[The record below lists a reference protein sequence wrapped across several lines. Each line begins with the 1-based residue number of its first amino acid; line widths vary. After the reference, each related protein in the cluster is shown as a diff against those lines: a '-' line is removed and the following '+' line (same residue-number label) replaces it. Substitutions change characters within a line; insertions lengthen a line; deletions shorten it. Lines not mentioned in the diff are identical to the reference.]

1 MDYRETLNLP
11 QTSFKM
17 KANLTQREPL
27 VLKRWERE
35 GLYRQLQ
42 QAAADR
48 PLFILHDGPPYAN
61 GNIHLGTAFN
71 KVLKDIILRAKR
83 MAGCNA
89 PYIPGWDCHGLPIE
103 HNVDLELG
111 EKKQTIPVLSKRA
124 ACRKYAEK
132 WIKTQRE
139 QFKRL
144 GVLGDWD
151 NPYLT
156 MNHAYEAVIAREF
169 NRFLLSGAVVR
180 AKKPVYWCA
189 TCGTALAE
197 AEVDYADHSSPSIYV
212 KFPVVDDLAGVA
224 PELAGRKVQV
234 LIWTTTPWTLPANL
248 AVAFHPDLAYAA
260 VEVRGEVWILASELV
275 GPCMQ
280 LFGIDDHRLLA
291 TFSAAS
297 LEGKRCR
304 HPFLERDSL
313 MVLAD
318 YVTADSGTGCVH
330 TAPGHGADDYLTGRR
345 YGLEVLSPVDDDGR
359 FTAEAGR
366 YAGEQVPHV
375 NRRIIADLAADGSL
389 VKEQVLNHSYPH
401 CWRCKEPVMY
411 RATAQWFIS
420 MDSLQLRAKAL
431 AAINEV
437 SWTPAWG
444 QQRIYGMV
452 EARPDWC
459 LSRQRSWGVPVTVLT
474 CADCGEIL
482 KDEAVCRRIDEL
494 FRKEGADAWFL
505 HEAADFVPEGVAC
518 ACGSRAFRKETDIL
532 DVWFD
537 SGTSHAAV
545 LEERPELR
553 SPADLY
559 LEGSDQHRG
568 WFQSSLLTSVG
579 TRGRAPYKGVL
590 THGYVVDG
598 QGKKMSKSVG
608 NVVAPQE
615 VIDRYGAEVL
625 RLWVASENY
634 QDDVKVSDEILKHVS
649 DAYRKMRNTLRF
661 LLGNLSDFDPARD
674 AVGPEAL
681 FEIDRWALARFAELA
696 RRLTRAYERYEFH
709 AVYHGLFNFCGT
721 TISSLYMDI
730 LKDRLYCSA
739 PDGPERRAAQTVMYR
754 ILDGLLRL
762 MAPVLC
768 FTAAEAWEHLH
779 GLGDKDPLDRS
790 VFFAS
795 FPEVDDIAVDAAF
808 NERWTRLLTLRSAI
822 TRVLETAR
830 RDKLIGLSLDAE
842 VVLQVNADW
851 QAFLADNLEMVQE
864 LCIVSSLRLQA
875 AGDEALTFAGAEGL
889 DGVAIAVGSAPGV
902 KCERCWTFATSVGA
916 DTEHPTLCARCAGV
930 VRQLRPERTGS

>member
-151 NPYLT
+151 DPYLT

-212 KFPVVDDLAGVA
+212 KFPVVDDLGGVA
-224 PELAGRKVQV
+224 PELAGRQVQV

-275 GPCMQ
+275 APCMQ

-291 TFSAAS
+291 TFSAAG
-297 LEGKRCR
+297 LEGKKCR

-366 YAGEQVPHV
+366 YAGEQVPQV

-420 MDSLQLRAKAL
+420 MDNLQLRDKAL

-437 SWTPAWG
+437 SWTPSWG

-474 CADCGEIL
+474 CTACGEIL
-482 KDEAVCRRIDEL
+482 KSEAVCRRIDEL
-494 FRKEGADAWFL
+494 FQQKGADAWFL

-518 ACGSRAFRKETDIL
+518 ACGSRAFRKESDIL

-681 FEIDRWALARFAELA
+681 FEIDRWALARFAELT

-739 PDGPERRAAQTVMYR
+739 PNGPERRAAQTVMYR
-754 ILDGLLRL
+754 LLDGLLRL

-790 VFFAS
+790 VFFAT
-795 FPEVDDIAVDAAF
+795 FPAVDDIVADAAF
-808 NERWTRLLTLRSAI
+808 DERWSRLLSLRSAI

-842 VVLQVNADW
+842 VVLQVNTDW
-851 QAFLADNLEMVQE
+851 QAFLAESLPLLQE
-864 LCIVSSLRLQA
+864 LCIVSNLRLQA
-875 AGDEALTFAGAEGL
+875 AGDEDLVFTGTEGL
-889 DGVAIAVGSAPGV
+889 DGVAIAVGPAPGD
-902 KCERCWTFATSVGA
+902 KCERCWTFSTSVGA
-916 DTEHPTLCARCAGV
+916 DADHPTLCARCARV
-930 VRQLRPERTGS
+930 VRQLAA

>member
-11 QTSFKM
+11 KTKFKM
-17 KANLTQREPL
+17 KANLTQREPM
-27 VLKRWERE
+27 VLKQWEKE
-35 GLYRQLQ
+35 KLYHKIQ

-48 PLFILHDGPPYAN
+48 PQFILHDGPPYAN

-71 KVLKDIILRAKR
+71 KVLKDIILRSKR
-83 MAGCNA
+83 LAGFNA

-111 EKKQTIPVLSKRA
+111 QKKQSISILGKRN

-144 GVLGDWD
+144 GVIGDWD
-151 NPYLT
+151 APYLT
-156 MNHAYEAVIAREF
+156 MNFPYEAAIAREF
-169 NRFLLSGAVVR
+169 NKFLLSGAVIR
-180 AKKPVYWCA
+180 SKKPVYWCA

-197 AEVDYADHSSPSIYV
+197 AEVDYADHTSPSIYV
-212 KFPVVDDLAGVA
+212 KFPVVDDLGPVA
-224 PELAGRKVQV
+224 PELAGKEVKV

-248 AVAFHPDLAYAA
+248 AVAFHPDFEYAA
-260 VEVRGEVWILASELV
+260 VSVQGEIWILAKELV
-275 GPCMQ
+275 ESCMQ
-280 LFGIDDHRLLA
+280 LFEITDYSILT
-291 TFSAAS
+291 TFSAS
-297 LEGKRCR
+297 GLEGKYCR
-304 HPFLERDSL
+304 HPFMERDSL

-318 YVTADSGTGCVH
+318 YVTAESGTGCVH
-330 TAPGHGADDYLTGRR
+330 TAPGHGADDYQTGLR
-345 YGLEVLSPVDDDGR
+345 YGLEILSPVDDAGQY
-359 FTAEAGR
+359 TKEAGR
-366 YAGEQVPHV
+366 YAGEQVPDV
-375 NRRIIADLAADGSL
+375 NKKIIADMAAEGSL
-389 VKEQVLNHSYPH
+389 VKELAINHSYPH

-411 RATAQWFIS
+411 RATAQWFIA
-420 MDSLQLRAKAL
+420 MENLELRQKAL

-459 LSRQRSWGVPVTVLT
+459 LSRQRSWGVPVTVFT
-474 CADCGEIL
+474 CKDCGEIL
-482 KDEAVCRRIDEL
+482 KNESVCEKIDTL
-494 FRKEGADAWFL
+494 FAKEGADAWFKY
-505 HEAADFVPEGVAC
+505 EVSDFIPEEVSC
-518 ACGSRAFRKETDIL
+518 SCGSKNFQKESDIL

-545 LEERPELR
+545 LEERDELY

-615 VIDRYGAEVL
+615 VIDKYGAEVL
-625 RLWVASENY
+625 RLWVSSENY

-661 LLGNLSDFDPARD
+661 LLSNLYDFNPETDS
-674 AVGPEAL
+674 VGPEAL
-681 FEIDRWALARFAELA
+681 QEIDRWALSKFAQVS
-696 RRLTRAYERYEFH
+696 RRVTLAYERYEFH
-709 AVYHGLFNFCGT
+709 AIYHALHNFCGT
-721 TISSLYMDI
+721 TVSSIYMDV
-730 LKDRLYCSA
+730 LKDRLYCSLPA
-739 PDGPERRAAQTVMYR
+739 GPERRAAQTVIYR

-762 MAPVLC
+762 MSPILC
-768 FTAAEAWEHLH
+768 FTTAEAWEHLH
-779 GLGDKDPLDRS
+779 GLAQNAPLEQS
-790 VFFAS
+790 IFFAS
-795 FPEVDDIAVDAAF
+795 FAAVDDVAKDDAF
-808 NERWTRLLTLRSAI
+808 DEQWNKLLNLRSGI
-822 TRVLETAR
+822 TRVLEAAR
-830 RDKLIGLSLDAE
+830 RDKVIGLGLDAE
-842 VVLQVNADW
+842 VTLKLSDEW
-851 QAFLADNLEMVQE
+851 KTFLEGRLEQLQE
-864 LCIVSSLRLQA
+864 LCIVSSLRLD
-875 AGDEALTFAGAEGL
+875 AGESSGLSFVVDETIP
-889 DGVAIAVGSAPGV
+889 GVEIAVAPAPGN
-902 KCERCWTFATSVGA
+902 KCERCWTISTTVGE
-916 DTEHPTLCARCAGV
+916 DQEHPTLCARCSQV
-930 VRQLRPERTGS
+930 VRQLTA

>member
-11 QTSFKM
+11 QTTFKM

-197 AEVDYADHSSPSIYV
+197 AEVDYADHNSPSIYV
-212 KFPVVDDLAGVA
+212 KFPVVDDLGGVA
-224 PELAGRKVQV
+224 PELAGRQVQV

-248 AVAFHPDLAYAA
+248 AVAFHPDLTYAA
-260 VEVRGEVWILASELV
+260 VEVRGEVWILASERV

-291 TFSAAS
+291 TFSAAG

-366 YAGEQVPHV
+366 YAGEQVPQV
-375 NRRIIADLAADGSL
+375 NRRIIADLTADGSL

-420 MDSLQLRAKAL
+420 MDSLQLRDKAL

-437 SWTPAWG
+437 SWTPSWG

-482 KDEAVCRRIDEL
+482 KDEAVCGRIDEL

-505 HEAADFVPEGVAC
+505 HEAADFVPEGVVC
-518 ACGSRAFRKETDIL
+518 ACGSRTFRKETDIL

-674 AVGPEAL
+674 AVRPEAL
-681 FEIDRWALARFAELA
+681 FEIDRWALARFAELT

-730 LKDRLYCSA
+730 LKDRLYCST

-754 ILDGLLRL
+754 LLDGLLRL

-851 QAFLADNLEMVQE
+851 QAFLAGNLELVQE

-875 AGDEALTFAGAEGL
+875 AGDEALTFTGAEGL
-889 DGVAIAVGSAPGV
+889 DGVAIAVGPAPGV

-930 VRQLRPERTGS
+930 VRQLAA

>member
-366 YAGEQVPHV
+366 YAGEQVPQV

-681 FEIDRWALARFAELA
+681 FEIDRWALARFAELT

-739 PDGPERRAAQTVMYR
+739 LDGPERRAAQTVMYR

-889 DGVAIAVGSAPGV
+889 DGVAIAVGPAPGV

>member
-224 PELAGRKVQV
+224 PELAGRQVQV

-291 TFSAAS
+291 TFSAAG
-297 LEGKRCR
+297 LEGKKCR

-366 YAGEQVPHV
+366 YAGEQVPQV

-681 FEIDRWALARFAELA
+681 FEIDRWALARFAELT

-889 DGVAIAVGSAPGV
+889 DGVAIAVGPAPGV